1 MTRRHRPLFAPQ
13 FSLGLAVWLTLGLGI
28 GTAAYGADDPVSA
41 ATKLYEKRRYE
52 QAARVLEDALA
63 RADAGG
69 RAQAQ
74 LVLGMIYLRNADLH
88 EALAR
93 TAAAVELDY
102 LDKLLKTG
110 TEGRSRYA
118 RLYLAEALFARGD
131 MREAAR
137 HFEQVRA
144 DSGLES
150 RYRAIA
156 SIGLGSALWAQRDAE
171 RARDLW
177 AGAAP
182 DSSVRGQGGA
192 AEITLARA
200 AAQGRARVA
209 DAKSLLRAA
218 DDTGR
223 ARELSPRARRYL
235 IEIYLAAGAPDKALA
250 VARAA
255 DLGTAS
261 YVERFKVAQGSKG
274 TAKSIAF
281 YDLALLT
288 DLAQLYR
295 ELARRQLEQAA
306 DDARM
311 KPSAE
316 YYLAEALNGLGA
328 NDQALTYV
336 QAFLAR
342 PQAPAQYRE
351 RARARQALIAHRQG
365 RRAEAE
371 SAWTAMAE
379 QASDPEV
386 LADIVLGCADAQARC
401 AKVLARVGQVTEA
414 GDGRRYQRLNFAL
427 GSYYLRKKDYAR
439 AIAYMEA
446 GRDKS
451 NKNKIE
457 ANDPEML
464 AGLAEAYYRT
474 KKFSEGLE
482 IFFEMSQE
490 FPVVRQIQEA
500 VQGVYSMEQ
509 RSAGDVRIL

>member
-1 MTRRHRPLFAPQ
+1 MRPLF
-13 FSLGLAVWLTLGLGI
+13 SLILLTVVLGVC
-28 GTAAYGADDPVSA
+28 TPAWGADDPVNA

-52 QAARVLEDALA
+52 QAARMLEGVKDIAPQ
-63 RADAGG
+63 G
-69 RAQAQ
+69 Q

-88 EALAR
+88 EVLAR
-93 TAAAVELDY
+93 TAAAAELDY
-102 LDKLLKTG
+102 LDKLLKASA
-110 TEGRSRYA
+110 EGHSRYA
-118 RLYLAEALFARGD
+118 RLYLAEALLARGNA
-131 MREAAR
+131 REAAR

-144 DSGLES
+144 DPAIDS

-156 SIGLGSALWAQRDAE
+156 SIGLGSALWTQRDAV
-171 RARDLW
+171 RARGLW
-177 AGAAP
+177 SGAAGA
-182 DSSVRGQGGA
+182 DSA

-200 AAQGRARVA
+200 AAQARARAVDVKSLRRVA
-209 DAKSLLRAA
+209 DGA
-218 DDTGR
+218 GN

-235 IEIYLAAGAPDKALA
+235 IEIYLAAGVPDEALA
-250 VARAA
+250 VAQAA
-255 DLGTAS
+255 DLGMAS
-261 YVERFKVAQGSKG
+261 YVEGFKVAKG
-274 TAKSIAF
+274 TAKSISF

-295 ELARRQLEQAA
+295 ELARRRLEQAA
-306 DDARM
+306 SDARM

-328 NDQALTYV
+328 NDEALKFV

-386 LADIVLGCADAQARC
+386 LADIVLGCADVQAQC
-401 AKVLARVGQVTEA
+401 AKVLARVGQVAEG

-427 GSYYLRKKDYAR
+427 GSYHLRKKDYAR

>member
-1 MTRRHRPLFAPQ
+1 VTRRLAFV
-13 FSLGLAVWLTLGLGI
+13 LLLAVGI
-28 GTAAYGADDPVSA
+28 AAAPARGADDPVA
-41 ATKLYEKRRYE
+41 AAIKLFEKRRYE
-52 QAARVLEDALA
+52 QATRSLEDALA
-63 RADAGG
+63 RLDAEH

-74 LVLGMIYLRNADLH
+74 LVLGTIYLRNADLH

-93 TAAAVELDY
+93 TAAAAELDY
-102 LDKLLKTG
+102 LDKLLRTG
-110 TEGRSRYA
+110 AEGRSRYA
-118 RLYLAEALFARGD
+118 RLYLAEALLARGSA
-131 MREAAR
+131 REAGR

-144 DSGLES
+144 DPGIES

-156 SIGLGSALWAQRDAE
+156 GIGLGSALWAQGDAD
-171 RARDLW
+171 RARALW
-177 AGAAP
+177 
-182 DSSVRGQGGA
+182 GGA
-192 AEITLARA
+192 AGSPEIALARA

-209 DAKSLLRAA
+209 DAKSLRRVVE
-218 DDTGR
+218 DSGR
-223 ARELSPRARRYL
+223 SREASPRARRYL
-235 IEIYLAAGAPDKALA
+235 IEIYLAAGAPDQALA
-250 VARAA
+250 VARTA
-255 DLGTAS
+255 DWGAAS
-261 YVERFKVAQGSKG
+261 YIEQFKAAKG
-274 TAKSIAF
+274 TAKTIGF
-281 YDLALLT
+281 YDLALLK

-295 ELARRQLEQAA
+295 ELARARLEQAA
-306 DDARM
+306 SDARM

-316 YYLAEALNGLGA
+316 YYLAEALSDLGA
-328 NDQALTYV
+328 NGEAATSV

-342 PQAPAQYRE
+342 PQAPAQFRE

-365 RRAEAE
+365 RGAEAE

-386 LADIVLGCADAQARC
+386 LADIVLGCTEAQARC
-401 AKVLARVGQVTEA
+401 AKALARAGQVAEA
-414 GDGRRYQRLNFAL
+414 GDGRRNQRLNFAL
-427 GSYYLRKKDYAR
+427 GSYHLRKKDYAR
-439 AIAYMEA
+439 AIAYMET

-474 KKFSEGLE
+474 KQFSEGLE

>member
-1 MTRRHRPLFAPQ
+1 MIRCLSLFAA
-13 FSLGLAVWLTLGLGI
+13 SAALLLALGLA
-28 GTAAYGADDPVSA
+28 APARAADDPVSA
-41 ATKLYEKRRYE
+41 AMKLFEKRRYE
-52 QAARVLEDALA
+52 QATRSLEDALA
-63 RADAGG
+63 RLDAEH

-88 EALAR
+88 EVLAR
-93 TAAAVELDY
+93 TAAAAELDY
-102 LDKLLKTG
+102 LDKLLKAG
-110 TEGRSRYA
+110 AEGRSRYA
-118 RLYLAEALFARGD
+118 RLYLAEALLARGNA
-131 MREAAR
+131 REAGR

-144 DSGLES
+144 DTGIES

-156 SIGLGSALWAQRDAE
+156 GIGLGSALWAQRDSE
-171 RARDLW
+171 RARGLW
-177 AGAAP
+177 AGVAGSP
-182 DSSVRGQGGA
+182 
-192 AEITLARA
+192 EIILARA
-200 AAQGRARVA
+200 AAQGRARVV
-209 DAKSLLRAA
+209 DAKSLRRLA
-218 DDTGR
+218 DDSGR
-223 ARELSPRARRYL
+223 AGESSPRARRYL
-235 IEIYLAAGAPDKALA
+235 IEIYLAAGAPDRALA

-255 DLGTAS
+255 DWGTAS
-261 YVERFKVAQGSKG
+261 YVERFRVAKG
-274 TAKSIAF
+274 TAKSISF

-295 ELARRQLEQAA
+295 ELARVRLEQAA
-306 DDARM
+306 ADARM

-328 NDQALTYV
+328 NDEAAASV

-342 PQAPAQYRE
+342 PQAPAQFRE
-351 RARARQALIAHRQG
+351 RARARAALIAYRQG
-365 RRAEAE
+365 RSAEAE

-379 QASDPEV
+379 QSTDPEV
-386 LADIVLGCADAQARC
+386 LADIILGCADARARC
-401 AKVLARVGQVTEA
+401 AKALARAGQVAEA
-414 GDGRRYQRLNFAL
+414 GDGRRVQRLNYAL
-427 GSYYLRKKDYAR
+427 GSYQLRNRDYAR
-439 AIAYMEA
+439 AIAYIEA

-474 KKFSEGLE
+474 KQFSEGLE

-490 FPVVRQIQEA
+490 FPAVRQIQEA

>member
-1 MTRRHRPLFAPQ
+1 VRPLF
-13 FSLGLAVWLTLGLGI
+13 SLISLTVVLSFC
-28 GTAAYGADDPVSA
+28 TAAYGADEPVNA
-41 ATKLYEKRRYE
+41 AMKLYEKRRYE
-52 QAARVLEDALA
+52 QAARMLEGVKDIAPQ
-63 RADAGG
+63 G
-69 RAQAQ
+69 Q

-93 TAAAVELDY
+93 TAAAAELDY
-102 LDKLLKTG
+102 LDKLLKTT

-118 RLYLAEALFARGD
+118 RLYLAEALLARGNT
-131 MREAAR
+131 REAAR

-144 DSGLES
+144 DSGVES

-171 RARDLW
+171 QARRLW
-177 AGAAP
+177 SGAA
-182 DSSVRGQGGA
+182 GA

-200 AAQGRARVA
+200 AAQGRARVV
-209 DAKSLLRAA
+209 DVKSLLRVA

-235 IEIYLAAGAPDKALA
+235 IEIYLAAGAADKALA

-255 DLGTAS
+255 DFGTAS
-261 YVERFKVAQGSKG
+261 YVESFKAAQG

-295 ELARRQLEQAA
+295 ELARHQLEQAA
-306 DDARM
+306 ADARM

-316 YYLAEALNGLGA
+316 YYLAEALNGLGS
-328 NDQALTYV
+328 NDEALKFV

-342 PQAPAQYRE
+342 PQAPAGYRE
-351 RARARQALIAHRQG
+351 RARARQVLIAHRQG
-365 RRAEAE
+365 RGAEAE
-371 SAWTAMAE
+371 STWTAMAE
-379 QASDPEV
+379 SSSDPEV
-386 LADIVLGCADAQARC
+386 LADIVLGCTDIQAQC

-427 GSYYLRKKDYAR
+427 GSYYLRQKDYAR